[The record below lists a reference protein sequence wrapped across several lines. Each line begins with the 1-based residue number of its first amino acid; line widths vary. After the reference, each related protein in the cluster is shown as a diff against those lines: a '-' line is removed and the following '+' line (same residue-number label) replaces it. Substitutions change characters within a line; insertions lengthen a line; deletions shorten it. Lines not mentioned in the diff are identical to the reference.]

1 MRAIL
6 VRILV
11 ASLAHDAEIP
21 LPSGCIEAWHAICFL
36 DITTSQ
42 PAGTSGH
49 QPVFFNLDQQARI
62 IERHTAMTTRRIG
75 TVLALGALTM
85 SAGTF
90 QIAAA
95 DETHNFSANI
105 GVVSNYM
112 FRGLTQTD
120 DGPAVQGGLD

>member
-1 MRAIL
+1 
-6 VRILV
+6 
-11 ASLAHDAEIP
+11 
-21 LPSGCIEAWHAICFL
+21 
-36 DITTSQ
+36 
-42 PAGTSGH
+42 
-49 QPVFFNLDQQARI
+49 
-62 IERHTAMTTRRIG
+62 MTTRRIG